1 MTMHPDA
8 FHTAITRRS
17 LVGASLGAAALT
29 WLGPA
34 AHATLHPASPV
45 GASLAQAATA
55 GPPATW
61 HTWIL
66 ASASELRPAAPGPVA
81 QAEIDELEK
90 LQTDPSDTTAA
101 DNARWNERLAI
112 LPWTELA
119 NDAYNEFKLTAIRQ
133 YRANALLQTAMADAV
148 LAAYDAQ
155 DAYQRPGPSLNQ
167 SHFTPVSPSS
177 FPSAEAA
184 VAGAAAAVLTA
195 LLPDAGSGRFADLA
209 NEAAMARLQE
219 GLNFRSD
226 TDAGL
231 ALGKAIGERA
241 IALAANDQPGSAWD
255 GSGQRTGPGSW
266 VPTPP
271 AFVKQPQ
278 EPLAPTWHRWV
289 LESADQ
295 FRAAPPPAYDSS
307 AWQSQL
313 DAVREAT
320 ATRTLI
326 QSERA
331 RYWQNSAASTLWDTI
346 ASEMIVRDQLDLTH
360 AARAL
365 ALTAVAVADAEVA
378 CWDSKYTYWTERPI
392 TADPELDVLF
402 PTPPFPSYPSAHATA
417 SNAAAIVL
425 AHLFPA
431 DAADL
436 LALAAEAAAS
446 RCWAGIHFPIDNDAG
461 TLMGR
466 QVGYLVAERA
476 RGDGAE

>member
-1 MTMHPDA
+1 MTTHPTT
-8 FHTAITRRS
+8 FHMTVTRRS
-17 LVGASLGAAALT
+17 LVGTSLGAAALT
-29 WLGPA
+29 WLGPVA
-34 AHATLHPASPV
+34 SATPRPASPA
-45 GASLAQAATA
+45 GASLAQAAPA
-55 GPPATW
+55 GVPASW
-61 HTWIL
+61 RTWIL
-66 ASASELRPAAPGPVA
+66 TSASELRPAAPGPVA
-81 QAEIDELEK
+81 RAETDELEK
-90 LQTDPSDTTAA
+90 LLADPSDTTAA
-101 DNARWNERLAI
+101 DIARWNGRLAI
-112 LPWTELA
+112 LPWTEQA

-155 DAYQRPGPSLNQ
+155 DAYQRPGPSLGQ
-167 SHFTPVSPSS
+167 SHFTPISPSS
-177 FPSAEAA
+177 YPSAEAA

-195 LLPDAGSGRFADLA
+195 LLPDAAPNRFTDLA
-209 NEAAMARLQE
+209 NEAAMARLQA

-241 IALAANDQPGSAWD
+241 IALAATDQPGSAWD
-255 GSGQRTGPGSW
+255 GSGQLSGPGYW

-307 AWQSQL
+307 VWQSQL

-320 ATRTLI
+320 ANRTLI

-331 RYWQNSAASTLWDTI
+331 HYWQNSAASTLWDTI
-346 ASEMIVRDQLDLTH
+346 ASELIARDQLDLPH

-365 ALTAVAVADAEVA
+365 ALTAVAVADAEIA

-402 PTPPFPSYPSAHATA
+402 PTPPFPSYPSAHSTA
-417 SNAAAIVL
+417 SNAAAVVL
-425 AHLFPA
+425 AHLFPE
-431 DAADL
+431 DATDL
-436 LALAAEAAAS
+436 LALATEAAAS
-446 RCWAGIHFPIDNDAG
+446 RAWAGIHYPLDNDAG

-466 QVGYLVAERA
+466 QIGYLIAARA

>member
-1 MTMHPDA
+1 MTNHPNA
-8 FHTAITRRS
+8 FHATVTRRS
-17 LVGASLGAAALT
+17 LVGTSLGAAALA
-29 WLGPA
+29 WLGPV
-34 AHATLHPASPV
+34 AHAAPHPASPAL
-45 GASLAQAATA
+45 GRAAQTATTRS
-55 GPPATW
+55 PATW
-61 HTWIL
+61 RTWIL
-66 ASASELRPAAPGPVA
+66 TSANELRPAAPGPVP
-81 QAEIDELEK
+81 QAEIDELK
-90 LQTDPSDTTAA
+90 QLTADPSDTTAA
-101 DNARWNERLAI
+101 QMTRWNGRVAT

-155 DAYQRPGPSLNQ
+155 DAYQRPGPSLDQ
-167 SHFTPVSPSS
+167 SHFTPSSPSS

-195 LLPDAGSGRFADLA
+195 LLTDAAPGRFIDLA
-209 NEAAMARLQE
+209 NEAATARLPA

-241 IALAANDQPGSAWD
+241 VALAANDQPSAAWD
-255 GSGQRTGPGSW
+255 GSGRLTGPGYW
-266 VPTPP
+266 APTPP

-278 EPLAPTWHRWV
+278 EPLAASWHRWV
-289 LESADQ
+289 LESANQ
-295 FRAAPPPAYDSS
+295 FRCAQPPAYNSS
-307 AWQSQL
+307 TWKSQL

-320 ATRTLI
+320 STRALL

-346 ASEMIVRDQLDLTH
+346 ASEMIARDQLDLPH
-360 AARAL
+360 AARAM
-365 ALTAVAVADAEVA
+365 ALTAVAVADAEIA
-378 CWDSKYTYWTERPI
+378 CWVSKYTYWTERPI
-392 TADPELDVLF
+392 SADPEIDVLF
-402 PTPPFPSYPSAHATA
+402 PTPPFPSYLSAHATA
-417 SNAAAIVL
+417 SNAAAVVL
-425 AHLFPA
+425 AHLFPE
-431 DAADL
+431 DAIDL

-446 RCWAGIHFPIDNDAG
+446 RTWAGIHFPIDNDAG

-466 QVGYLVAERA
+466 QIGYLIAERA